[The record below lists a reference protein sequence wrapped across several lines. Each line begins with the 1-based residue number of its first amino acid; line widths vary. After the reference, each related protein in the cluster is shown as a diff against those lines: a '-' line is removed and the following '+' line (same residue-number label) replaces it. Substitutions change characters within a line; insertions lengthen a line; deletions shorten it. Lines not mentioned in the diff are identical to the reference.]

1 MSQSAW
7 GADKDSS
14 KESHTVSSTMG
25 FGMVSTRSGFD
36 SDHLANHQR
45 SLCKTGMKYIAE
57 FIRDLTVLFWWVL
70 PVTAVNMRFYC
81 LIFARIVI
89 YIVEATAF
97 YSLTVTILAGTED
110 EVGFLVELTRLVLCT
125 AAEQMETRVK
135 RETEDWEGLV
145 QRVNDTNSKLAG
157 LLKDLF
163 QTTTKPSLTYLT
175 NVSTAILELAEDNDN
190 RTLANDIN
198 FPDFGLSNQSV
209 SFGHDS
215 INTYPMEFDNDTSL
229 VEHIYKRNSSGI
241 ELGPGGNITNG
252 YPVTT
257 YTTGGDGSDITSFLH
272 RNYSFEFC
280 TQMEDLTNN
289 QTTVACVSGLAVPL
303 CTIGALI
310 LTSSACGYMLARIGQ
325 TTFRRQRRASARAMG
340 NDPVCPTSE
349 ENP

>member
-1 MSQSAW
+1 
-7 GADKDSS
+7 
-14 KESHTVSSTMG
+14 MG
-25 FGMVSTRSGFD
+25 FEMVSTRSGFD

-145 QRVNDTNSKLAG
+145 QRVNNTNSKLAG

-190 RTLANDIN
+190 RTLANDID
-198 FPDFGLSNQSV
+198 FPAPDFGLSNRSV

-241 ELGPGGNITNG
+241 DLGIGENITNG
-252 YPVTT
+252 FPVTT

-272 RNYSFEFC
+272 KNYSFEFC
-280 TQMEDLTNN
+280 TQVEDLTNN
-289 QTTVACVSGLAVPL
+289 ETTVACVSGLAVPL

-310 LTSSACGYMLARIGQ
+310 LTSSACGYVLARIGQ
-325 TTFRRQRRASARAMG
+325 TTIGRQSRASGRAMG
-340 NDPVCPTSE
+340 NDPVCPTGE